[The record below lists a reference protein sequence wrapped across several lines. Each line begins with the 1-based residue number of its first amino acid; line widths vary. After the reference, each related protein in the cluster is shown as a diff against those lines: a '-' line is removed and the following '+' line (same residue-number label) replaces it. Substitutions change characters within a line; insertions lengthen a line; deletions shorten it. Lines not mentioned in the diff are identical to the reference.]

1 MVTSLISAN
10 EWLETDTCITSYS
23 DIVYTANTV
32 NKLASFPDDIVIAYD
47 PNWLDLWRIR
57 FENPL
62 LDVET
67 FRLSGNTIFSIGKK
81 ASFVDEIEG
90 QYMGLLKYTPAGWA
104 KVKDYLIRLSED
116 QIDNLDITNLLQRL
130 IDVGMIKNAVPI
142 YDKWFEVDTESDL
155 NIYHSE
161 YKTSPIN

>member
-81 ASFVDEIEG
+81 HH
-90 QYMGLLKYTPAGWA
+90 LLMK
-104 KVKDYLIRLSED
+104 
-116 QIDNLDITNLLQRL
+116 
-130 IDVGMIKNAVPI
+130 
-142 YDKWFEVDTESDL
+142 
-155 NIYHSE
+155 
-161 YKTSPIN
+161 